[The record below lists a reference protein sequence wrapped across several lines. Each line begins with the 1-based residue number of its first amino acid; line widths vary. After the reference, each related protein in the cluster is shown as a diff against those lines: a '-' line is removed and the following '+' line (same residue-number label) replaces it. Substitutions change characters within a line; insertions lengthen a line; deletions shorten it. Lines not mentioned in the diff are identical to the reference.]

1 MPIPTRA
8 RTSALGGYVTGH
20 GVAAPLLSQ
29 LMHGR
34 ETGAGPVEVP
44 SLDTEKELEFDWD
57 RKVWM
62 SERART
68 ALEFMR
74 IAMERYGDAGQPLS
88 MASLSPW
95 PVT

>member
-1 MPIPTRA
+1 MHYGCAIPFIA
-8 RTSALGGYVTGH
+8 
-20 GVAAPLLSQ
+20 VAAPSLWQ
-29 LMHGR
+29 LIHGR

-57 RKVWM
+57 MKVRM